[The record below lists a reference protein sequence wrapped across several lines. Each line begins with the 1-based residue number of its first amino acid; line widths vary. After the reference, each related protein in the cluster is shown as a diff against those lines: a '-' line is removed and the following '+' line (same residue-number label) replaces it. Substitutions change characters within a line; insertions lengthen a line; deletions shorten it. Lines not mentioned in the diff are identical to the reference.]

1 MRFWSRSLMGV
12 MASRRRCS
20 VRTESVRTERAPF
33 KLSRYAGPVL
43 PGGDC
48 PPFAAPGWSRRLV
61 ADPRDQL
68 VLSIDPFEGDTEP
81 AAPGGSDP
89 DCIEVRMEASAMT
102 PALCGYASQGPFGV
116 TFEVA

>member
-68 VLSIDPFEGDTEP
+68 VLSIDPFEGDPGP
-81 AAPGGSDP
+81 AAPK

-102 PALCGYASQGPFGV
+102 TALCGYASRGPFGV
-116 TFEVA
+116 TFELA